1 MAGRKTIVARI
12 GSRAWWAA
20 AGVAAI
26 LITLLAPPPPAAA
39 DTLYL
44 HVWWIHCNHE
54 SEPFS
59 DEIRL
64 EFKAQVIGGWNDV
77 DGDER
82 HWYYSSVP
90 SPLNRL
96 FTVPRG
102 TIHVMEEDSGV
113 RYQIGYVTLDIA
125 QVDQGPVFASMTQSG
140 DDGSYDVLYE
150 ITSYSI

>member
-1 MAGRKTIVARI
+1 MAGHKTIVARMR
-12 GSRAWWAA
+12 SRAGLAA
-20 AGVAAI
+20 AGVAAM

-64 EFKAQVIGGWNDV
+64 EFKWQVIGGWNDV
-77 DGDER
+77 DGDET

-90 SPLNRL
+90 NPLNRS
-96 FTVPRG
+96 FTAPQGR
-102 TIHVMEEDSGV
+102 IHVMEEDSGV
-113 RYQIGYVTLDIA
+113 RYEIGYVILDMT
-125 QVDQGPVFASMTQSG
+125 QVDQGPVFAPMTQSG
-140 DDGSYDVLYE
+140 DDGSYDLLYE